1 MIIPRIANF
10 YKIQIRYFKRFFIFC
25 SNFAKKVVS
34 ANRKSTNYQYANHKK
49 GWVRKS
55 PIHTVSRLR
64 MSVLELKTTISPLP
78 LTAKNQYPKFET
90 NIPKKGR
97 IARTQSQFSHSC
109 VCGRYI
115 PPILLQEI
123 CGPIQ
128 GLYKS
133 LTEKEYI
140 NGIFVAV
147 RTFISWGV
155 IK

>member
-49 GWVRKS
+49 DWVRKS

-90 NIPKKGR
+90 NIP
-97 IARTQSQFSHSC
+97 
-109 VCGRYI
+109 
-115 PPILLQEI
+115 
-123 CGPIQ
+123 
-128 GLYKS
+128 
-133 LTEKEYI
+133 EKELRGHSPNFHIHVPVGDIFHHRSAYSAAG
-140 NGIFVAV
+140 NMWTDQGI
-147 RTFISWGV
+147 I
-155 IK
+155 